1 MCKTYS
7 LVTDDGLYDRKPFYT
22 VKIVFY
28 SSCNVLFRLRHD
40 DPNWGCRQA
49 FIDKINKKAGA
60 NADQETSDREDFIN
74 TNNGT
79 LNQATGLL
87 QSPFSCSHGSQKH
100 RFPTSNIQTHRF
112 SFVLN
117 NKKNTVQPLVSLV
130 LVFYICWDSVG
141 HSGLNTRR
149 FHYIVFWNN
158 EQLWRWYISSSL

>member
-28 SSCNVLFRLRHD
+28 SSCNVLFRLRDD
-40 DPNWGCRQA
+40 DPNWECRQA

-87 QSPFSCSHGSQKH
+87 KKA
-100 RFPTSNIQTHRF
+100 
-112 SFVLN
+112 LN
-117 NKKNTVQPLVSLV
+117 V
-130 LVFYICWDSVG
+130 
-141 HSGLNTRR
+141 
-149 FHYIVFWNN
+149 
-158 EQLWRWYISSSL
+158 